1 MERIA
6 FIIGNTF
13 IYWNSIVL
21 TLAVGAAICVFLAV
35 YLPRGN
41 GNAAAAAVP
50 VAMVL
55 SVILARLVHWYFR
68 PDSYSGFL
76 EAVTDLTVGGYAL
89 LGVFLGCGL
98 TALLMK
104 LLRLESELGRILDA
118 MSIGGCA
125 GIALGRLACFFSA
138 ADRGQLLESIRSL
151 PFAYP
156 VNNVVT
162 GAPEYRLATFVIQSM
177 ATAVIF
183 ALLLVFYLLYEKRE
197 NGDTALLFVL
207 LYGMSQAV
215 LDSTRYDSLYMRSNG
230 FISVVQLAGAAAVL
244 VVSVL
249 FAVRLVRSRGFR
261 IWYCPIWLVMLGLL
275 GGAGYMEYFVQ
286 RHGDRA
292 VFSYSIMTACLG
304 GIVLL
309 SVLTYFYSNC
319 VVKNI
324 WEGEPEEEVET
335 DPDTQL
341 AMERLMELAEEIE
354 SETDP
359 F

>member
-6 FIIGNTF
+6 FILGNTF

-21 TLAVGAAICVFLAV
+21 TLAAAAAICVFLAV

-41 GNAAAAAVP
+41 GNAAAVAVP
-50 VAMVL
+50 MAMVL
-55 SVILARLVHWYFR
+55 SLLLARLVHWYFR

-98 TALLMK
+98 TALLMR
-104 LLRLESELGRILDA
+104 LLRLERELGRMLDA

-138 ADRGQLLESIRSL
+138 ADRGQLLESLRSL

-183 ALLLVFYLLYEKRE
+183 AAVLAFFLLYKKKKAGDTTLVFL
-197 NGDTALLFVL
+197 L

-230 FISVVQLAGAAAVL
+230 FISVVQVAGAVAV
-244 VVSVL
+244 VTVSVL
-249 FAVRLVRSRGFR
+249 FSVRMVRSRGFR
-261 IWYCPIWLVMLGLL
+261 LWYCPIWIAMLGML

-292 VFSYSIMTACLG
+292 VFSYSIMTACLI
-304 GIVLL
+304 GIVFLAM
-309 SVLTYFYSNC
+309 LTYFLSQRT
-319 VVKNI
+319 
-324 WEGEPEEEVET
+324 EEWK
-335 DPDTQL
+335 
-341 AMERLMELAEEIE
+341 
-354 SETDP
+354 S
-359 F
+359 